1 MLTRAGISYN
11 FDTSPYKFKV
21 EYNNGRE
28 LVFTFSGEYN
38 LNSFKNR
45 FEENRDKINASLSNR
60 FKMDVQCDILC
71 DIKLYTLIEK
81 RGFLI
86 EDKEERY
93 ECLNIIKLDGLKLTT
108 KN

>member
-1 MLTRAGISYN
+1 MLTRAGISYD
-11 FDTSPYKFKV
+11 FDTSPYKLKV
-21 EYNNGRE
+21 EYNNGCE
-28 LVFTFSGEYN
+28 LVYTFSGDYN
-38 LNSFKNR
+38 LNSFKNKL
-45 FEENRDKINASLSNR
+45 EENREKINKSLSNR
-60 FKMDVQCDILC
+60 FKLDVECNMLC

-93 ECLNIIKLDGLKLTT
+93 ECLNIIKLDGLMLTI